1 MTPRPAGSIR
11 QHGYV
16 GPNVAGRAQRYA
28 GWSGIAF
35 VVLFGVGSAIWG
47 LDMPDTG
54 SPVREVLDFYRET
67 SDRIVV
73 GASLSLLG
81 IAAFV
86 LFAAAIRSVLI
97 DAGGDDFLATAAF
110 GGALLGLAAG
120 LGAETINMTAAVRAD
135 DGELSGALAQSLFE
149 ISQVL
154 GSVGAGVGI
163 GVFALAT
170 GVSALRAAVLPRW
183 VAIIL
188 VVVGI
193 ALLTPLS
200 YVNVVAGSAMLLV
213 ALLIAVSLLRGP
225 TSLPGRPAERL

>member
-1 MTPRPAGSIR
+1 VKGS
-11 QHGYV
+11 
-16 GPNVAGRAQRYA
+16 AERYA

-35 VVLFGVGSAIWG
+35 VLLFGVGSAIWG
-47 LDMPDTG
+47 IDMPDAG
-54 SPVREVLDFYRET
+54 APVREILDFYRET

-86 LFAAAIRSVLI
+86 LFAASVRSALL

-120 LGAETINMTAAVRAD
+120 LGAETINMTAALRAD
-135 DGELSGALAQSLFE
+135 GGELSGVLARSLFE

-154 GSVGAGVGI
+154 GSVGAGVGV

-170 GVSALRAAVLPRW
+170 GMSALRIGAVLPRW
-183 VAIIL
+183 VAIVL
-188 VVVGI
+188 VVVGV

-200 YVNVVAGSAMLLV
+200 YVNVVAGSAMLVV
-213 ALLIAVSLLRGP
+213 ALLIAIPLLK
-225 TSLPGRPAERL
+225 SPAARL